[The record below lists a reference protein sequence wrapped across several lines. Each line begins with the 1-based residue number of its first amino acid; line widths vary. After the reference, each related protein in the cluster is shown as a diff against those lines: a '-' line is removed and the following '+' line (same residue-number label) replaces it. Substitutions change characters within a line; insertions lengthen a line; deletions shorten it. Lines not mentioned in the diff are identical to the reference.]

1 MTLCIENRAL
11 EVVCDSSDVNEQ
23 TKAGIPRLPL
33 TNATFFVQHCG
44 ASCAFA
50 PSDAKE
56 TSRHP
61 DVVSSSFGRVELIL
75 MKEDLSSE
83 FE

>member
-1 MTLCIENRAL
+1 MTSCIENRAL
-11 EVVCDSSDVNEQ
+11 ELVYDSSDVNEL
-23 TKAGIPRLPL
+23 TKADKATLPL

-61 DVVSSSFGRVELIL
+61 DIVSSSFGRVELIL
-75 MKEDLSSE
+75 MKEDLSSG